1 MKAKIVRVLALCFL
15 LTGIAADEVSW
26 TSQRGMF
33 VVSYQSGLEPIQI
46 NKLHAWLIHI
56 ENAAGEPVVGATVEA
71 TGGMPVH
78 NHGLPTRP
86 RVTAEL
92 GGGDY
97 QLDGMRFHMAG
108 QWEITLSIN
117 ADGNTDTVVIELTL

>member
-1 MKAKIVRVLALCFL
+1 MKAKSVTVLALCFL

-46 NKLHAWLIHI
+46 NKLHAWVIRI

-86 RVTAEL
+86 RVTAEQ

-108 QWEITLSIN
+108 QWEITLSIS
-117 ADGNTDTVVIELTL
+117 ADDNTDSVVIELTL

>member
-1 MKAKIVRVLALCFL
+1 VLTSA
-15 LTGIAADEVSW
+15 AADAASW

-33 VVSYQSGLEPIQI
+33 VVSYRSTLEPIQI

-56 ENAAGEPVVGATVEA
+56 ENAAGEAVVGATIEA
-71 TGGMPVH
+71 SGGMPAH

-97 QLDGMRFHMAG
+97 RLDGMRFHMAG
-108 QWEITLSIN
+108 QWQVTLRIS
-117 ADGNTDTVVIELTL
+117 ADGNTDTVVIALTL

>member
-15 LTGIAADEVSW
+15 LTGSAADEVSW

-92 GGGDY
+92 DGGDY

>member
-26 TSQRGMF
+26 TSQRGIF

-56 ENAAGEPVVGATVEA
+56 ENAAGELVVGATVEA

-78 NHGLPTRP
+78 DHGLPTRP

-117 ADGNTDTVVIELTL
+117 ADGNTDAVVIELTL